1 MIVFEKIRW
10 KNFLSTGNVFSE
22 VDLKGSPS
30 TLIVGSNGAGK
41 STMLDAICFVLFK
54 KPFRKISQAQ
64 LINAVNE
71 KEMLVSIEFKIGST
85 HWQVNR
91 GVKPNIFEIFRDGTA
106 LNQESNQRDQQTW
119 LEQSVL
125 KLNYKSFTQV
135 VILGSSTFIPFM
147 QLTAPNRREV
157 IEDLLDIKVFSTMND
172 ILKGRAKGLR
182 DSITQATYDLDLI
195 KEKVEIQQRF
205 IEDIKANQRKQ
216 RDAKSTDIHT
226 LQSEVD
232 VLEDNIIKA
241 AETVDLLQNEA
252 DSIGDVTSKLNEL
265 KVYQSKFNDKKKTLN
280 KEMKFYEENDR
291 CPTCSQTITERSK
304 KTHQQ
309 GISDQLNQIASATV
323 DLKQKLEEIKEQV
336 SLKEG
341 KIKEIRDIQSNI
353 SSDTKEIRWKKK
365 SMKKIQEEIDTPQ
378 TDNLKREQNNLK
390 TLVKEGLEGEIALKE
405 TKKVKE
411 NFDVCSSLLKDTGI
425 KSQIIKKYLP
435 IMNQLINKY
444 LNELDFYVSFDL
456 NENFEE
462 TIKSRFRDEF
472 SYASFSEGEKM
483 RIDLALLFTWR
494 TIAKMKNSAN
504 TNLLILD
511 EIFDSSLDIAGTYD
525 FMKILRSFNDS
536 TNVFII
542 SHKTDVLQDKFERIL
557 KVEKRQNFS
566 VINEESGI

>member
-10 KNFLSTGNVFSE
+10 KNFLATGNAFSE

-205 IEDIKANQRKQ
+205 IEDIKANQKKQ

-226 LQSEVD
+226 LQTEVD

-304 KTHQQ
+304 KSNQR
-309 GISDQLNQIASATV
+309 GITDQLNQIESATV

-390 TLVKEGLEGEIALKE
+390 SLVKEGLEGEIALKE

-472 SYASFSEGEKM
+472 CYASFSEGEKM

-542 SHKTDVLQDKFERIL
+542 SHKTDVLQDKFDRIL
-557 KVEKRQNFS
+557 RVEKKQNFS

>member
-10 KNFLSTGNVFSE
+10 KNFLATGNAFSE

-205 IEDIKANQRKQ
+205 IEDIKANQKKQ
-216 RDAKSTDIHT
+216 RDAKSTDINT

-291 CPTCSQTITERSK
+291 CPTCSQTITESSK
-304 KTHQQ
+304 KSNQK
-309 GISDQLNQIASATV
+309 GISDQLSAIESATV

-341 KIKEIRDIQSNI
+341 KIREIRDIQSNI

-390 TLVKEGLEGEIALKE
+390 SLVKEGLEGEIALKE

-411 NFDVCSSLLKDTGI
+411 NYDVCSSLLKDTGI

-456 NENFEE
+456 DENFEE

-542 SHKTDVLQDKFERIL
+542 SHKPDVLQDKFDRIL
-557 KVEKRQNFS
+557 RVEKKQNFS

>member
-10 KNFLSTGNVFSE
+10 KNFLATGNAFSE

-71 KEMLVSIEFKIGST
+71 KEMMVSIEFKIGST

-205 IEDIKANQRKQ
+205 IEDIKANQKKQ

-226 LQSEVD
+226 LQTEVD

-291 CPTCSQTITERSK
+291 CPTCSQTITESSK
-304 KTHQQ
+304 KSNQR
-309 GISDQLNQIASATV
+309 GITDQLNQIESATV
-323 DLKQKLEEIKEQV
+323 DLKQKLEEIREQV

-365 SMKKIQEEIDTPQ
+365 SMKKIQDEIDTPQ

-390 TLVKEGLEGEIALKE
+390 TLVKEGLGGEIALKE

-411 NFDVCSSLLKDTGI
+411 NYDVCSSLLKDTGI

>member
-10 KNFLSTGNVFSE
+10 KNFLSTGNAFSE

-71 KEMLVSIEFKIGST
+71 KEMLVSIEFTIGST

-91 GVKPNIFEIFRDGTA
+91 GVKPNIFEIFRDGKP
-106 LNQESNQRDQQTW
+106 LNQESNQRDQQVW

-135 VILGSSTFIPFM
+135 VILGSSTFVPFM

-157 IEDLLDIKVFSTMND
+157 IEDLLDIKVFSTMNG
-172 ILKGRAKGLR
+172 ILKERAKGLR
-182 DSITQATYDLDLI
+182 DSITSATYALELI

-205 IEDIKANQRKQ
+205 IEDIKQNQENNR
-216 RDAKSTDIHT
+216 RAKSTDIST
-226 LQSEVD
+226 LQAEVD
-232 VLEDNIIKA
+232 TLEETIITA
-241 AETVDLLQNEA
+241 AESVDKIQKEA
-252 DSIGDVTSKLNEL
+252 DELGDVSAKLNEL
-265 KVYQSKFNDKKKTLN
+265 NMYQSKFKDKTKSLKKEL
-280 KEMKFYEENDR
+280 KFYNDHDT
-291 CPTCSQTITERSK
+291 CPTCTQSITIDLRTAK
-304 KTHQQ
+304 KT
-309 GISDQLNQIASATV
+309 GINTQ
-323 DLKQKLEEIKEQV
+323 LEELNTATTDLQRKLTKIKDKLSQ
-336 SLKEG
+336 KEA
-341 KIKEIRDIQSNI
+341 KMKEIRDIQSNI
-353 SSDTKEIRWKKK
+353 SANTKEVRWKKK
-365 SMKKIQEEIDTPQ
+365 SIKKIQDEIDTPQ
-378 TDNLKREQNNLK
+378 TDNLEREKKKLK
-390 TLVKEGLEGEIALKE
+390 TLVKEGLEGETNLKE
-405 TKKVKE
+405 VKAKKE
-411 NFDVCSSLLKDTGI
+411 NFDVCSQLLRDTGI

-472 SYASFSEGEKM
+472 CYASFSEGEKM

-542 SHKTDVLQDKFERIL
+542 SHKPDVLQDKFDRIL
-557 KVEKRQNFS
+557 RVEKKQNFS

>member
-106 LNQESNQRDQQTW
+106 LNQESNQRDQQVW

-226 LQSEVD
+226 LQTEVD

-252 DSIGDVTSKLNEL
+252 DSIGDVTNKLNEL
-265 KVYQSKFNDKKKTLN
+265 RVYQSKFNDKKKTLN

-365 SMKKIQEEIDTPQ
+365 SMKKIQDEIDTPQ

-411 NFDVCSSLLKDTGI
+411 NYDVCSSLLKDTGI

-542 SHKTDVLQDKFERIL
+542 SHKPDVLQDKFERIL
-557 KVEKRQNFS
+557 RVEKRQNFS

>member
-10 KNFLSTGNVFSE
+10 KNFLATGNAFSE

-71 KEMLVSIEFKIGST
+71 KEMMVSIEFKIGST

-232 VLEDNIIKA
+232 VLEDNIIKS

>member
-10 KNFLSTGNVFSE
+10 KNFLSTGNAFSE

-71 KEMLVSIEFKIGST
+71 KEMMVSIEFTIGST

-91 GVKPNIFEIFRDGTA
+91 GVKPNIFEIFRDGSA

-135 VILGSSTFIPFM
+135 VILGSSTFVPFM

-205 IEDIKANQRKQ
+205 IADIKQNQENQRK
-216 RDAKSTDIHT
+216 AKSTDIHT
-226 LQSEVD
+226 LQTEVD
-232 VLEDNIIKA
+232 ELEEDIINA
-241 AETVDLLQNEA
+241 SEQVDLLQNQA
-252 DSIGDVTSKLNEL
+252 DQVGDVSSKLNEL
-265 KVYQSKFNDKKKTLN
+265 KVYQSKFKDKKKTLN
-280 KEMKFYEENDR
+280 KEMKFYEEHDR
-291 CPTCSQTITERSK
+291 CPTCSQTITESSK
-304 KTHQQ
+304 KSNQR
-309 GISDQLNQIASATV
+309 GIKDQLDQIASATV
-323 DLKQKLEEIKEQV
+323 DLEQKLEEIKEQV

-353 SSDTKEIRWKKK
+353 SSNTKEIRWKKK
-365 SMKKIQEEIDTPQ
+365 SIKKIQEEIDTPQ

-390 TLVKEGLEGEIALKE
+390 TLVKEGLDGETNLKIE
-405 TKKVKE
+405 KAKKE

-542 SHKTDVLQDKFERIL
+542 SHKPDVLQDKFERIL
-557 KVEKRQNFS
+557 RVEKKQNFS
-566 VINEESGI
+566 FISEESGI

>member
-10 KNFLSTGNVFSE
+10 KNFLSTGNAFSE

-71 KEMLVSIEFKIGST
+71 KEMMVSIEFTIGST

-91 GVKPNIFEIFRDGTA
+91 GVKPNIFEIFRDGSA

-135 VILGSSTFIPFM
+135 VILGSSTFVPFL

-205 IEDIKANQRKQ
+205 IEDIKANQKKQ
-216 RDAKSTDIHT
+216 RDAKSTDINT

-291 CPTCSQTITERSK
+291 CPTCSQTITESSK
-304 KTHQQ
+304 KSNQK
-309 GISDQLNQIASATV
+309 GISDQLSAIESATV

-341 KIKEIRDIQSNI
+341 KIKEIREVQSNI

-365 SMKKIQEEIDTPQ
+365 SIKKIQEEIDTPQ

-472 SYASFSEGEKM
+472 CYASFSEGEKM

-542 SHKTDVLQDKFERIL
+542 SHKPDVLQDKFDRIL
-557 KVEKRQNFS
+557 RVEKKQNFS

>member
-106 LNQESNQRDQQTW
+106 LNQESNQRDQQVW

-216 RDAKSTDIHT
+216 RAAKSTDIHT
-226 LQSEVD
+226 IQTEVD

-252 DSIGDVTSKLNEL
+252 DSIGDVTNKLNEL
-265 KVYQSKFNDKKKTLN
+265 RVYQSKFNDKKKTLN

-291 CPTCSQTITERSK
+291 CPTCSQTITESSK
-304 KTHQQ
+304 KSNQR
-309 GISDQLNQIASATV
+309 GITDQLNQIESATV
-323 DLKQKLEEIKEQV
+323 DLKQKLEEIREQV

-365 SMKKIQEEIDTPQ
+365 SIKKIQEEIDTPQ

-542 SHKTDVLQDKFERIL
+542 SHKPDVLQDKFERIL
-557 KVEKRQNFS
+557 RVEKRQNFS